1 MTEKAFSRRSFM
13 VGLAAAGTLGWM
25 HDSRSLSARVL
36 RGNVRDLQR
45 KMVRIAPAD
54 LSEWSDKTLDV
65 CWVGHA
71 TVLLNFYGV
80 HILTDPVLFDR
91 VGAQLGIAT
100 IGRKRLVSPA
110 LDPENLPRVDL
121 VLLSH
126 AHMDHM
132 DLPSLSRIPVG
143 TTVVSAPETMDI
155 FAKRGFR
162 TKSELRWE
170 EKAVV
175 TTASGEV
182 EVEAVE
188 VKHWGARWKVDTHRG
203 YVGYLLK
210 RGGKMILFGGD
221 TAYTDA
227 FARLKGRKIDLAVM
241 PIGSYGSKSGNHC
254 TPEESVRMLD
264 ECGANYIVP
273 VHHST
278 FPIGIEP
285 IEEPLTR
292 LEEAVEAERIAIRQ
306 IGGTWRLPA

>member
-1 MTEKAFSRRSFM
+1 M
-13 VGLAAAGTLGWM
+13 VGLAAAGALGWL

-36 RGNVRDLQR
+36 RGSANDFQR
-45 KMVRIAPAD
+45 EVVRIAPAD
-54 LSEWSDKTLDV
+54 LSGWTDKTVDV

-100 IGRKRLVSPA
+100 VGRKRLVAPA
-110 LDPENLPRVDL
+110 IDPEKMPRVDL

-132 DLPSLSRIPVG
+132 DLPSLGRV
-143 TTVVSAPETMDI
+143 TRDAAMVSAPETLDI
-155 FAKRGFR
+155 IAGCGFR
-162 TKSELRWE
+162 SQSELKWGE
-170 EKAVV
+170 SAVV
-175 TTASGEV
+175 KTVSGEV
-182 EVEAVE
+182 ELEAVE

-210 RGGKMILFGGD
+210 RGGKTILFGGD
-221 TAYTDA
+221 TAYTGT
-227 FARLKGRKIDLAVM
+227 FGELKSRKIDLAVM

-254 TPEESVRMLD
+254 TPEESVRMLN
-264 ECGANYIVP
+264 ECGADYIVP

-285 IEEPLTR
+285 IEEPLGR
-292 LEEAVEAERIAIRQ
+292 LEEAIAAERIAIRQ
-306 IGGTWRLPA
+306 IGELWRLPA